1 MRRCDNYEYEG
12 IGDAWTLKT
21 RRAQEQSVTR
31 VRTIVQERTL
41 YGQIKRPVLTLYI
54 SIRGPL
60 SRHTLSNTKNH
71 HEPRWP
77 MK

>member
-1 MRRCDNYEYEG
+1 MRRCNNYEYEG
-12 IGDAWTLKT
+12 IRDAWTIKT
-21 RRAQEQSVTR
+21 RRVQEQSVAC

-54 SIRGPL
+54 PILGPL
-60 SRHTLSNTKNH
+60 PWHTLSDTKNH